1 MLQRLHLNTTRI
13 AVAVIASFF
22 LSAATSTNTRA
33 DEISYSGFFS
43 DFSASDSFFDSG
55 GGGFFL
61 EQTPIE
67 GIEKFDSSLGTLT
80 GISLH
85 AEFDFEM
92 FIEIYTDEQDVIDP
106 NLSHSA
112 EFEADFLQVFIGY
125 SPTGSTSTFVLP
137 EFTSDV
143 FVHGDGDPFDSGY
156 GDNFVSEIVDETS
169 DVLSLSG
176 VSLSDWVGTG
186 AVDTIGAYIAMPAGG
201 TMTLDNVEF
210 AAVDLYADMYH
221 SDLTV
226 TYQFTAIPEPASGIL
241 LSSFV
246 LIAGLTR
253 RRRR

>member
-1 MLQRLHLNTTRI
+1 MTRI
-13 AVAVIASFF
+13 AVAFIASFF
-22 LSAATSTNTRA
+22 LFAATARA
-33 DEISYSGFFS
+33 DEISYSGFFT

-80 GISLH
+80 GITIH

-92 FIEIYTDEQDVIDP
+92 YIEIYTDEQDVIDP

-112 EFEADFLQVFIGY
+112 EFEADFLQMFIGY

-137 EFTSDV
+137 EYTSDV
-143 FVHGDGDPFDSGY
+143 FVHGEGEPFDSGY
-156 GDNFVSEIVDETS
+156 GEDVVIEFVDETS

-176 VSLSDWVGTG
+176 VILSDWVGAG
-186 AVDTIGAYIAMPAGG
+186 SVDTIGAYIAIPAGG

-226 TYQFTAIPEPASGIL
+226 TYQFTAVPEPASGIL
-241 LSSFV
+241 LSTCV
-246 LIAGLTR
+246 LMVGLTR
-253 RRRR
+253 RRRRK